1 MKMEQPIRVMQVI
14 ARMNVGGPA
23 VIVDELMRGL
33 NKSRFEEI
41 LVTGYCAED
50 ESDYLDEIATDT
62 PVIRISDLGRSVSLL
77 GDITSFFTLIRI
89 IKQFKPDIIHTHT
102 AKAGV
107 LGRIAGL
114 IARPQARRI
123 HTFHGH
129 LLHGYFGSIKSIM
142 VIAAEKLLAKIST
155 SLIAV
160 GNQVKVDLLAVKIGT
175 ENQYQVIFPGLH
187 EFELQSKESAQRELG
202 LIKGKTHLVF
212 VGRLTQIKRPDR
224 LVDIARYLKVSHQSV
239 QILVAGAGK
248 KFEEM
253 QMITKIENLPITYL
267 GWRNDIGRILSAGDV
282 AILCSDNEGIP
293 LTLIQAS
300 QAGLPIVSTNVGSV
314 RDIVVDGVTGTLTEV
329 SSYGLIHAINDL
341 LSSPEKMAGFGH
353 AGKERAEA
361 LFSLQGMIN
370 AHENL
375 YSQVIG
381 ENNKGEF
388 WSIEG

>member
-1 MKMEQPIRVMQVI
+1 MKKEQPIRVMQVI

-23 VIVDELMRGL
+23 VIVDELLRGL

-50 ESDYLDEIATDT
+50 ESDYLDEVAIDT

-77 GDITSFFTLIRI
+77 GDFLSFFALIRI

-129 LLHGYFGSIKSIM
+129 LLHGYFGSIKTIM

-155 SLIAV
+155 SLITI

-175 ENQYQVIFPGLH
+175 KNQYRVIFPGLH

-202 LIKGKTHLVF
+202 LIKGKTHVVF

-224 LVDIARYLKVSHQSV
+224 LVDIARYLKASHQSV
-239 QILVAGAGK
+239 QILVAGAGE

-253 QMITKIENLPITYL
+253 QLITKIENLPITYL
-267 GWRNDIGRILSAGDV
+267 GWRNDIGRILSAGDIG
-282 AILCSDNEGIP
+282 ILCSDNEGIP

-314 RDIVVDGVTGTLTEV
+314 RDIVIDGVTGTLTEV
-329 SSYGLIHAINDL
+329 SSYGLIHAIDDL
-341 LSSPEKMAGFGH
+341 LSNPEKMAGFGH
-353 AGKERAEA
+353 AGKERAKA

-375 YSQVIG
+375 YSQVID
-381 ENNKGEF
+381 ENN
-388 WSIEG
+388 

>member
-1 MKMEQPIRVMQVI
+1 MQVI

-23 VIVDELMRGL
+23 VIVDELLRGL

-50 ESDYLDEIATDT
+50 ESDYLDEVAIDT

-77 GDITSFFTLIRI
+77 GDFLSFFALIRI

-129 LLHGYFGSIKSIM
+129 LLHGYFGSIKTIM

-155 SLIAV
+155 SLITI

-175 ENQYQVIFPGLH
+175 KNQYRVIFPGLH

-202 LIKGKTHLVF
+202 LIKGKTHVVF

-224 LVDIARYLKVSHQSV
+224 LVDIARYLKASHQSV
-239 QILVAGAGK
+239 QILVAGAGE

-253 QMITKIENLPITYL
+253 QLITKIENLPITYL
-267 GWRNDIGRILSAGDV
+267 GWRNDIGRILSAGDIG
-282 AILCSDNEGIP
+282 ILCSDNEGIP

-314 RDIVVDGVTGTLTEV
+314 RDIVIDGVTGTLTEV
-329 SSYGLIHAINDL
+329 SSYGLIHAIDDL
-341 LSSPEKMAGFGH
+341 LSNPEKMAGFGH
-353 AGKERAEA
+353 AGKERAKA

-375 YSQVIG
+375 YSQVID
-381 ENNKGEF
+381 ENN
-388 WSIEG
+388 

>member
-1 MKMEQPIRVMQVI
+1 MNEVQPIRVMQVI

-41 LVTGYCAED
+41 LVTGYCAEG
-50 ESDYLDEIATDT
+50 ELDYLDEVATDT
-62 PVIRISDLGRSVSLL
+62 PVTRISGLGRSVSAQR
-77 GDITSFFTLIRI
+77 DIKSFFTLIRI
-89 IKQFKPDIIHTHT
+89 IKEFKPAVIHTHT

-107 LGRIAGL
+107 LGRLAGL
-114 IARPQARRI
+114 IARPEARLI

-129 LLHGYFGSIKSIM
+129 LLHGYFGSIKTVF
-142 VIAAEKLLAKIST
+142 VISTEKLLARIST

-160 GNQVKVDLLAVKIGT
+160 GNQVKIDLLAVNIGRK
-175 ENQYQVIFPGLH
+175 NQYSVIFPGLR
-187 EFELQSKESAQRELG
+187 EFELQTKESAQSELG
-202 LIKGKTHLVF
+202 LIRGKIHIIF

-224 LVDIARYLKVSHQSV
+224 LVDIARYLKASHPSV
-239 QILVAGAGK
+239 QILVAGAGE

-253 QMITKIENLPITYL
+253 QLITNFENLPITYL
-267 GWRNDIGRILSAGDV
+267 GWRNDIGRILSAGDI

-314 RDIVVDGVTGTLTEV
+314 GDIVIDGETGILTEV
-329 SSYGLIHAINDL
+329 DSNSLIHAIDYLVSN
-341 LSSPEKMAGFGH
+341 PEKMAKFGQ
-353 AGKERAEA
+353 AGKERAER

-375 YSQVIG
+375 YSQA
-381 ENNKGEF
+381 
-388 WSIEG
+388 IEKIN

>member
-1 MKMEQPIRVMQVI
+1 MQVI

-23 VIVDELMRGL
+23 VIVGELIRGL
-33 NKSRFEEI
+33 NKIRFEEI

-50 ESDYLDEIATDT
+50 ESDYLDEVATDT
-62 PVIRISDLGRSVSLL
+62 PVTRISGLGRSVSILR
-77 GDITSFFTLIRI
+77 DFKSFFKLIGI
-89 IKQFKPDIIHTHT
+89 IKQFKPDVIHTHT

-129 LLHGYFGSIKSIM
+129 LLHGYFGSIKTII
-142 VIAAEKLLAKIST
+142 VIATEKLLARIST
-155 SLIAV
+155 SLTTV

-175 ENQYQVIFPGLH
+175 KNQYSVIFPGLR
-187 EFELQSKESAQRELG
+187 ELKLQSKESARSELG
-202 LIKGKTHLVF
+202 LAKSKTYIVF

-224 LVDIARYLKVSHQSV
+224 LIDIARQLKTFHHSV
-239 QILVAGAGK
+239 QILVAGAGE

-253 QMITKIENLPITYL
+253 QLITNVENLPITYL
-267 GWRNDIGRILSAGDV
+267 GWRNDIGRIFSAGDI

-300 QAGLPIVSTNVGSV
+300 QAGLPIISTNVGSV
-314 RDIVVDGVTGTLTEV
+314 GDIVVNGETGILTEV
-329 SSYGLIHAINDL
+329 NSNSLIRAIDDL
-341 LSSPEKMAGFGH
+341 LSNPEKMARFGQ
-353 AGKERAEA
+353 AGKERAEG
-361 LFSLQGMIN
+361 LFSLQEMID

-375 YSQVIG
+375 YSQVI
-381 ENNKGEF
+381 KKKD
-388 WSIEG
+388 